1 MAVLTSI
8 DAFVRECQ
16 PIKGELIMRVF
27 LTGASGWIGAAVVP
41 ELLGAGHEVV
51 DWPVPTPRP
60 PPSWLPEPKCPRSL
74 DDPRVFATEPHSVTA
89 SCTWVTTT
97 TFTDGGGRENRSQRH
112 RGHRFGVQ
120 RERSTLVVAGGVLGL
135 SSDGSRP
142 RTTSPSRHPSPQCQ
156 RRVCV
161 VAGPQR
167 CSLVVRAICANRP
180 RRR

>member
-1 MAVLTSI
+1 
-8 DAFVRECQ
+8 
-16 PIKGELIMRVF
+16 MRVF

-51 DWPVPTPRP
+51 GLARSDAAAAAIMAAGAEVFRG
-60 PPSWLPEPKCPRSL
+60 SL

-97 TFTDGGGRENRSQRH
+97 IFHRWRRPREPIAAS
-112 RGHRFGVQ
+112 
-120 RERSTLVVAGGVLGL
+120 
-135 SSDGSRP
+135 SRP
-142 RTTSPSRHPSPQCQ
+142 SVRRTKRAVDPWSSLAASSGSPSTGRDENDQPEPHPSPQCQ